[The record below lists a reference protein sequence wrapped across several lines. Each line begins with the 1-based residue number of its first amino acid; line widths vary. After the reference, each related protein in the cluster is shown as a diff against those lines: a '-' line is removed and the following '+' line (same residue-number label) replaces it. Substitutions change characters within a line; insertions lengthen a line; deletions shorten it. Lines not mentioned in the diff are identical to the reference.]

1 VVEPQ
6 LKQLILLHLMRDLRK
21 LSSFI
26 SLVPRLFFMFYCC
39 LFFSHSCPNRKIR
52 IPMASLDDT
61 NLTKRVEEDRS
72 QAIEAATVRIMKVS
86 DSIRYCIIFHVFLIF
101 CLCFLG

>member
-1 VVEPQ
+1 VVELP
-6 LKQLILLHLMRDLRK
+6 LKQLILLPLMRHLRK
-21 LSSFI
+21 LSSLGFNGSVLI
-26 SLVPRLFFMFYCC
+26 LSFC
-39 LFFSHSCPNRKIR
+39 LFVLAFPSCPNRKIR

-86 DSIRYCIIFHVFLIF
+86 GLS
-101 CLCFLG
+101 